1 VRSKEVDRF
10 IRTRILPEYRPI
22 ARLLRKL
29 VKECAPTIKEIIDRT
44 PIFRGNREIAMMNPT
59 KRGITFALARS
70 AELDDKYGMLA
81 GAMRM
86 RKLADVN
93 RHALR
98 YYIKQ
103 AVALDSADI
112 TAPASRERSGRRH
125 RA

>member
-29 VKECAPTIKEIIDRT
+29 VKECAPTIKEMMDGT
-44 PIFRGNREIAMMNPT
+44 PIFRGHREIAMMSPT

-86 RKLADVN
+86 RKLTDVN

-103 AVALDSADI
+103 AVALDSA

-125 RA
+125 RV